1 MLETFIKFQFSWSV
15 VSDSLQPHGLQH
27 ARLLSPPLSP
37 AACSNSCPL
46 RQWCYLTISSSTTS
60 FSFHLQSL
68 PASESFP
75 MSQLLASGGQNI
87 GATTSVLP
95 VNIQG
100 WFPLGLVGLTSLHF
114 MRLSSLLQHR
124 NLKVSICQCSA
135 FFMIQ
140 ISDLYM
146 TARKTIALPI

>member
-1 MLETFIKFQFSWSV
+1 M
-15 VSDSLQPHGLQH
+15 QPHGLQH
-27 ARLLSPPLSP
+27 ARLLSPPLSS

-46 RQWCYLTISSSTTS
+46 RHWCYLTISPSAAS

-75 MSQLLASGGQNI
+75 MSQLLTSGGQNI
-87 GATTSVLP
+87 GATASVLP

-100 WFPLGLVGLTSLHF
+100 WFPLGLIGLTSLQS

-124 NLKVSICQCSA
+124 DLKAPLCQCSA

-146 TARKTIALPI
+146 TTRKTIALPIQTFVGKVISLPFNMLSRK